1 MRSGIVSSV
10 NHKADIDMKILIDNG
25 HGKDT
30 PGKRSPD
37 GKLREYK
44 YTREIAKEIVD
55 KLLSAGFD
63 AQLLVP
69 EEDDISLKERV
80 KRVNKA
86 CSDLGKENV
95 LLISIHVNAF
105 KDGNEW
111 QSPRGWS
118 CYTTKGKTL
127 SDQLATILYEEAVTI
142 LAGHRIRMEMSDGD
156 ADWEEDFYILKK
168 TLCTAVLTENFFMDN
183 KEDVAFLLSDNG
195 RNAIVRTHVN
205 SIKKYIDKRKLL

>member
-1 MRSGIVSSV
+1 
-10 NHKADIDMKILIDNG
+10 MKILIDNG

-37 GKLREYK
+37 GKFREYQ
-44 YTREIAKEIVD
+44 YTREIARKIVD
-55 KLLSAGFD
+55 ELLTSGFD

-69 EEDDISLKERV
+69 EEDDIPLKERV
-80 KRVNKA
+80 ERVNKA

-118 CYTTKGKTL
+118 CYTTKGVTS
-127 SDQLATILYEEAVTI
+127 SDDLAIMLYEEAI
-142 LAGHRIRMEMSDGD
+142 SAFNGHKIRMEMSDGD

-168 TLCTAVLTENFFMDN
+168 TLCPAVLTENFFMDN
-183 KEDVAFLLSDNG
+183 KNDVNYLISDNG
-195 RNAIVRTHVN
+195 KNAIIRTHVN

>member
-1 MRSGIVSSV
+1 M

-25 HGKDT
+25 HGKET

-37 GKLREYK
+37 GKFREYQ
-44 YTREIAKEIVD
+44 YTREIARKIVD
-55 KLLSAGFD
+55 ELLTSGFD

-69 EEDDISLKERV
+69 EEDDIPLKERV
-80 KRVNKA
+80 ERVNKA

-118 CYTTKGKTL
+118 CYTTKGVTS
-127 SDQLATILYEEAVTI
+127 SDDLAIMLYEEAI
-142 LAGHRIRMEMSDGD
+142 SAFNGHKIRMEMSDGD

-168 TLCTAVLTENFFMDN
+168 TLCPAVLTENFFMDN
-183 KEDVAFLLSDNG
+183 KNDVNYLISDNG
-195 RNAIVRTHVN
+195 KNAIIRTHVN

>member
-1 MRSGIVSSV
+1 
-10 NHKADIDMKILIDNG
+10 MKILIDNG
-25 HGKDT
+25 HGKET

-37 GKLREYK
+37 GKFREYQ
-44 YTREIAKEIVD
+44 YTREIARKIVD
-55 KLLSAGFD
+55 ELLTSGFD

-69 EEDDISLKERV
+69 EEDDIPLKERV
-80 KRVNKA
+80 ERVNKA

-118 CYTTKGKTL
+118 CYTTKGVTS
-127 SDQLATILYEEAVTI
+127 SDDLAIMLYEEAI
-142 LAGHRIRMEMSDGD
+142 SAFNGHKIRMEMSDGD

-168 TLCTAVLTENFFMDN
+168 TLCPAVLTENFFMDN
-183 KEDVAFLLSDNG
+183 KNDVNYLISDNG
-195 RNAIVRTHVN
+195 KNAIIRTHVN

>member
-1 MRSGIVSSV
+1 MS
-10 NHKADIDMKILIDNG
+10 MPLIE
-25 HGKDT
+25 T
-30 PGKRSPD
+30 
-37 GKLREYK
+37 
-44 YTREIAKEIVD
+44 
-55 KLLSAGFD
+55 
-63 AQLLVP
+63 
-69 EEDDISLKERV
+69 
-80 KRVNKA
+80 
-86 CSDLGKENV
+86 V

-105 KDGNEW
+105 KDGHEW

-142 LAGHRIRMEMSDGD
+142 LTGHRIRMEMSDGD

>member
-1 MRSGIVSSV
+1 MI
-10 NHKADIDMKILIDNG
+10 MKILIDNG
-25 HGKDT
+25 HGKNT

-55 KLLSAGFD
+55 KLLSTGFD

-105 KDGNEW
+105 KDGDEW

-118 CYTTKGKTL
+118 CYTTKGNTL
-127 SDQLATILYEEAVTI
+127 SDQLAIILYEEATSI
-142 LAGHRIRMEMSDGD
+142 FKGHRIRMEMSDED
-156 ADWEEDFYILKK
+156 PDIEENFYILKK
-168 TLCTAVLTENFFMDN
+168 TKCPAVLTENFFMDN
-183 KEDVAFLLSDNG
+183 KEDVNYMLSSEG
-195 RNAIVRTHVN
+195 RKAIINTHVK
-205 SIKKYIDKRKLL
+205 SVIKWMNLRNLRI

>member
-1 MRSGIVSSV
+1 
-10 NHKADIDMKILIDNG
+10 MKIFIDNG
-25 HGKDT
+25 HGKNT
-30 PGKRSPD
+30 PGKSSPD
-37 GKLREYK
+37 GKFMEYK

-111 QSPRGWS
+111 QSPQGWS
-118 CYTTKGKTL
+118 CYTTKGNTL
-127 SDQLATILYEEAVTI
+127 SDQLATILYEEAVTTFT
-142 LAGHRIRMEMSDGD
+142 GHLIRMEMSDGD

-168 TLCTAVLTENFFMDN
+168 TLCPTVLTENFFMDN
-183 KEDVAFLLSDNG
+183 RDDVKYMCSEEG
-195 RNAIVRTHVN
+195 RNAITKTHVDA
-205 SIKKYIDKRKLL
+205 IKKYVNKRKF

>member
-1 MRSGIVSSV
+1 MRSETALHV

-37 GKLREYK
+37 GKFREYQ

-105 KDGNEW
+105 NRDCIAYFY
-111 QSPRGWS
+111 S
-118 CYTTKGKTL
+118 CQCL
-127 SDQLATILYEEAVTI
+127 
-142 LAGHRIRMEMSDGD
+142 
-156 ADWEEDFYILKK
+156 
-168 TLCTAVLTENFFMDN
+168 
-183 KEDVAFLLSDNG
+183 
-195 RNAIVRTHVN
+195 
-205 SIKKYIDKRKLL
+205 

>member
-37 GKLREYK
+37 GKFREYQ
-44 YTREIAKEIVD
+44 YTREIARKIVNE
-55 KLLSAGFD
+55 LLTSGFD

-69 EEDDISLKERV
+69 EEDDIPLKERV
-80 KRVNKA
+80 ERVNKA

-118 CYTTKGKTL
+118 CYTTKGNTL

-142 LAGHRIRMEMSDGD
+142 LTGHRIRMEMSDGD

-183 KEDVAFLLSDNG
+183 K
-195 RNAIVRTHVN
+195 
-205 SIKKYIDKRKLL
+205 